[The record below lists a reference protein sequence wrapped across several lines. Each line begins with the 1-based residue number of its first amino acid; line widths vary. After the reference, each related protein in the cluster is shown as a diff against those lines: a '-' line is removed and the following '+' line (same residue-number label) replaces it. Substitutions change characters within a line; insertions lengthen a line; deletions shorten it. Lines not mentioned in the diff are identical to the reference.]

1 MYIIKHTKDLI
12 QKLDFVELEDKR
24 RITYAKIHLNLGG
37 SLEKLKIDSHHLIKN
52 LHPLTYNNTYA
63 SSILFP
69 FSNRIAD
76 GMYYFKEK
84 CYQFEI
90 NQTEENNA
98 LHGLVYDKTFKLV
111 EQNSKE
117 EEASVKLRYE
127 EKKHTK
133 GFPYTYIIELKY
145 TLTSDNLSLSVTVKN
160 TDTKTFPFT
169 IGWHPYFNSSN
180 LFKSSLH
187 FKSVKSVIFDKRK
200 ITLGLK
206 DINIDDKVMIKNKLL
221 DDCYVLNLNEI
232 KFETPNYNFV
242 LSSSE
247 KDNFLQLYTPKH
259 ANTIAIEP
267 TTGISNSFNNGIG
280 LKELK
285 PNDDYNII
293 WNINILN

>member
-90 NQTEENNA
+90 NQNEENNA